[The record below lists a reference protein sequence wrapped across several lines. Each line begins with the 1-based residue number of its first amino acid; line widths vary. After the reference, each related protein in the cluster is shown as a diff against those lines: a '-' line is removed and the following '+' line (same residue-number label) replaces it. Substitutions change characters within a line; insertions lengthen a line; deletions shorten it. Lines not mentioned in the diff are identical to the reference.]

1 MHSGSWPSGSGKE
14 FFVFTL
20 QVRTFVCIF
29 VVSAMFY
36 LFTGLAGCLMNL
48 EINHNARKLT

>member
-29 VVSAMFY
+29 VVSAVFY
-36 LFTGLAGCLMNL
+36 LLTGLAGCLMNL